1 MQAYTELLPP
11 TAVTHALS
19 LPFTS
24 RKAQNLIV
32 VKTSLLQIF
41 RVKRLQD
48 ATSIT
53 SNGVDHPSSPTLTRN
68 ATNDVPTKRARS
80 RLVLIGEYALSGTV
94 TSVAAIKAMET
105 RSGGHALLVSFM
117 DAKISLVQWDPEIY
131 SISTISIHYYE
142 NEALQGAPWAPELG
156 QCDSYLTVDPSN
168 RCAAFKFGQRHLAI
182 LPFRQPGDDF
192 AMGEYDPDAEK
203 ARTTSSVK
211 ANGETKQQET
221 PYASSFVLPL
231 TALDSNL
238 IHPIDLAFL
247 HEYREPTLG
256 VLASAKAP
264 AMSLIQERKDP
275 LTYTVFTLDLEQRAR
290 TPLLSV
296 SGLPADLFKMVPLP
310 DPIGGTLLIGGNEL
324 IHIDQS
330 GKTTAISVNDFAREC
345 SSFPMTDQ
353 ADLKMRLEHCVFAQ
367 IDESKGAMLLILDS
381 GEFAILSFSLDG
393 RSVNGLSVQRISPE
407 QGGDLSRN
415 GATCTAALGG
425 DLLFVGGQDC
435 DALLLSYDRTDGLDL
450 TRKRS
455 HAEMLGIDDVDVDEE
470 EDLEDDDD
478 LYGNDT
484 VTTKAVTSSSHA
496 NGTLSGGNIQ
506 VHVED
511 RLLNLSAT
519 GPPTFSPS
527 SIRQSVSEH
536 MAPGL
541 DLAIPTG
548 SGSAGSIA
556 FATKTMKLDVVST
569 LGIAGIRDAWSLSM
583 SSEIHSAGFD
593 NVLLVS
599 HVTEDGVERSSVH
612 EFGQDDQ
619 IKARTGTDFEG
630 SIVTLNAG
638 VLHKA
643 MRLVQVSHSE
653 IRCYDSSK

>member
-24 RKAQNLIV
+24 KKAQNLV
-32 VKTSLLQIF
+32 VIKTSLLQIF

-48 ATSIT
+48 APSPT
-53 SNGVDHPSSPTLTRN
+53 SNGEDHPSSPTLTRDG
-68 ATNDVPTKRARS
+68 ASDVPVKRARS
-80 RLVLIGEYALSGTV
+80 KLVLIGEYALSGTV

-142 NEALQGAPWAPELG
+142 DEALQGAPWAPELG

-182 LPFRQPGDDF
+182 LPFRQPGDDL
-192 AMGEYDPDAEK
+192 AMGDYDPDAEE
-203 ARTTSSVK
+203 ARASNSVK
-211 ANGETKQQET
+211 VNGETKQPDT
-221 PYASSFVLPL
+221 PYSSSFVLPL

-238 IHPIDLAFL
+238 IHPVDLAFL

-256 VLASAKAP
+256 VLASTRAP
-264 AMSLIQERKDP
+264 AMSLVQERKDP

-296 SGLPADLFKMVPLP
+296 SGLPADLFKLVPLP
-310 DPIGGTLLIGGNEL
+310 DPIGGTLLVGGNEL

-330 GKTTAISVNDFAREC
+330 GKTTAIAVNDFAREC

-353 ADLKMRLEHCVFAQ
+353 ADLKMRLEHCVLAQ
-367 IDESKGAMLLILDS
+367 IDTSKGAMLLILDS
-381 GEFAILSFSLDG
+381 GEFAILSFGLDG
-393 RSVNGLSVQRISPE
+393 RSVNSLSVQRISPE
-407 QGGDLSRN
+407 QGGNLSRN
-415 GATCTAALGG
+415 GATCTAALSS

-435 DALLLSYDRTDGLDL
+435 DALLLSYDRADGLDL
-450 TRKRS
+450 TRKHS
-455 HAEMLGIDDVDVDEE
+455 HAEMLGVDETDEDEE

-484 VTTKAVTSSSHA
+484 VPTKAVASSSHA
-496 NGTLSGGNIQ
+496 NATFSGRNITLHI
-506 VHVED
+506 ED
-511 RLLNLSAT
+511 KLLNFSPT

-541 DLAIPTG
+541 ALAIPTG
-548 SGSAGSIA
+548 SGSAGSIT

-569 LGIAGIRDAWSLSM
+569 LDIVNVRDAWSLSM
-583 SSEIHSAGFD
+583 SSAELPTGFD
-593 NVLLVS
+593 NVMLVS
-599 HVTEDGVERSSVH
+599 HVAEDGVEKSTVYKL
-612 EFGQDDQ
+612 GQDEQ
-619 IKARTGTDFEG
+619 VKEQTGTDFEG
-630 SIVTLNAG
+630 SITTLNAG
-638 VLHKA
+638 VLHNA
-643 MRLVQVSHSE
+643 TRLVQVSHSE